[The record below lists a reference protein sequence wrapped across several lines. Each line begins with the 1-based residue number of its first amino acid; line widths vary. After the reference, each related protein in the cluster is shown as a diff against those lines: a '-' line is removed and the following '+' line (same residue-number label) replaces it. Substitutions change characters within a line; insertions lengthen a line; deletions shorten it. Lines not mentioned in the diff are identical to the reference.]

1 MRAIRLGLRMLMRQ
15 WRSGELGVLLLALT
29 VAVGALGGVGLLV
42 DRIER
47 GLRAQATEVLGAD
60 LRLQSPQ
67 PLSADYAVAAL
78 QQGMRVSRITS
89 MLSVVLYGDVTQ
101 LANLH
106 AVADGYPLRGTVRV
120 TDAPYGAPRDVRGI
134 PAPGEL
140 WADSRL
146 TVALGA
152 QVGDLL
158 SVGSAQLRI
167 TRILVS
173 RPDQGTGF
181 SELAPSLLMNDADL
195 VATALLQPGSRAS
208 RAVLFG
214 GNESQVAQF
223 ALWIAANKQPA
234 ERLRDLREAS
244 PEVANA
250 ATRATRFLL
259 LASLASV
266 LLGAVAVAMTARR
279 YVQRHL
285 DVVALLKTLGASR
298 RFAFIF
304 SLAQLLLIAALAI
317 VLGSLMAWLAQA
329 WLLQL
334 LQPLLAVQLPSPALR
349 PLLPGVA
356 AAVLLLCGF
365 ALPPVLQ
372 LARVPAIRILR
383 RDMDAPAAAMTLAYG
398 PAVLAI
404 VAMILQ
410 VTRDWALAGWFTLG
424 LAGSVLLLAAA
435 AWLLVRSVG
444 RLRGGVGVAWRY
456 GIANLARRRG
466 SSVVQVIAF
475 GLGLTALLLL
485 AVIRG
490 DLIES
495 WRASLPASA
504 PNFFFVNIPADKRD
518 GFVQQ
523 LKTDGA
529 EPSRLWPMV
538 RGRLLAINEQPVQ
551 GRSFPT
557 PRGDGFARREQNL
570 SWSAQLGEGNR
581 VIAGRWF
588 DAADVGKPLVSVAVD
603 FQEALGLKLGDQLRF
618 DIAGETFDVTVAS
631 VREVKWDSLQPNFF
645 LVFAPGLLDATAG
658 TWMTSARYPPA
669 QAAKISALVRAYPSV
684 SVFDMQDLF
693 DQLRAMIDK
702 AVLAVQG
709 VFLFTLLAGLTVLLA
724 AVQSSRDERR
734 YESAVLRTL
743 GARSATILQGVLV
756 EFGALGLVSGLLAAS
771 IATAGGWLVSS
782 NLLDVPYRP
791 DLRLWLGGVGGA
803 VLLACLM
810 GWSSTRRVIREP
822 PLGVLRDP

>member
-1 MRAIRLGLRMLMRQ
+1 MLLRQ

-29 VAVGALGGVGLLV
+29 VAVAALGGVGLLV
-42 DRIER
+42 DRIDR

-67 PLSADYAVAAL
+67 VLSADYDRAAR
-78 QQGMRVSRITS
+78 QQGLRVSRLTS
-89 MLSVVLYGDVTQ
+89 MLSVVLRDDVTQ
-101 LANLH
+101 LTNLY
-106 AVADGYPLRGTVRV
+106 AVAPGYPLRGTVRV
-120 TDAPYGAPRDVRGI
+120 SDAPYGTPVDVHDI
-134 PAPGEL
+134 PAAGTL
-140 WADSRL
+140 WPDSRL

-152 QVGDLL
+152 KVGDVL

-181 SELAPSLLMNDADL
+181 AELAPSLLMNDADL
-195 VATALLQPGSRAS
+195 AATALVQPGSRVS

-214 GNESQVAQF
+214 GTESQVVAFAAWLAQH
-223 ALWIAANKQPA
+223 KQAA

-298 RFAFIF
+298 RFAFVF
-304 SLAQLLLIAALAI
+304 SLAQLLAIALLA
-317 VLGSLMAWLAQA
+317 VMLGSVLAWLAQA

-334 LQPLLAVQLPSPALR
+334 LQPLLAVQLPAPAWQ

-383 RDMDAPAAAMTLAYG
+383 RDMAAPQLAMLLAYG
-398 PAVLAI
+398 PALLAVAVL
-404 VAMILQ
+404 ILQ
-410 VTRDWALAGWFTLG
+410 VTREWTLASWFTLG
-424 LAGSVLLLAAA
+424 LLASVLVLAGA
-435 AWLLVRSVG
+435 AWLLVRAVG

-490 DLIES
+490 DLIDS
-495 WRASLPASA
+495 WRASLPANA
-504 PNFFFVNIPADKRD
+504 PNYFFVNIPAAQREA
-518 GFVQQ
+518 FVAQLQQ
-523 LKTDGA
+523 DGA
-529 EPSRLWPMV
+529 EPSRVLPMV
-538 RGRLLAINEQPVQ
+538 RGRLLAINNHPVQ
-551 GRSFPT
+551 GQRFPT
-557 PRGDGFARREQNL
+557 PRGEGFAQREQNL
-570 SWSAQLGEGNR
+570 SWTDQLGQGNK

-588 DAADVGKPLVSVAVD
+588 EPSDAGKPLVSVAVD
-603 FQEALGLKLGDQLRF
+603 FQQALGLQLGDQLRF
-618 DIAGETFDVTVAS
+618 DIAGETWDVTVAS

-645 LVFAPGLLDATAG
+645 LVFAPGLIDATVG
-658 TWMTSARYPPA
+658 TWMTSARYAPNQGA
-669 QAAKISALVRAYPSV
+669 RIASLVRAYPSV

-693 DQLRAMIDK
+693 DHLRGMIDK

-709 VFLFTLLAGLTVLLA
+709 VFLFTLVAGLTVLLA

-743 GARSATILQGVLV
+743 GARSNTILQGVLV
-756 EFGALGLVSGLLAAS
+756 EFGALGLLSGVLAAC
-771 IATAGGWLVSS
+771 IATAAGWLVST
-782 NLLDVPYRP
+782 NLLDVAYHPNGW
-791 DLRLWLGGVGGA
+791 LWLAGVGGA
-803 VLLACLM
+803 VVLSCLM